1 MKRTREESGFC
12 ENASETWTSKRR
24 CVNRT
29 QMLLK
34 VAVNKEQN
42 GNLRYLLAS
51 GLLPAEQLSQTSQ
64 AASSLQEFVG
74 EELIRGSAAL
84 NVDAEADAQERLK
97 LLAELLGLLETGG
110 SVGGNKVEGL
120 QGLFV
125 QVRGL

>member
-1 MKRTREESGFC
+1 
-12 ENASETWTSKRR
+12 
-24 CVNRT
+24 
-29 QMLLK
+29 MLLH

-64 AASSLQEFVG
+64 AASGLQEFVG